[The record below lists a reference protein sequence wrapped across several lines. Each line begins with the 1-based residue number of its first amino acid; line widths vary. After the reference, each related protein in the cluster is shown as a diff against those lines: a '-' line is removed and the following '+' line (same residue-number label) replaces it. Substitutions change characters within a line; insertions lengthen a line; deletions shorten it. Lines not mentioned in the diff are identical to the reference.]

1 MTEPTNE
8 TNNHQEGEIAME
20 KVTCDTINSWADDKN
35 GPVALHLK
43 QRLMP
48 VEGEGAVIFP
58 PTYAN
63 SRYNIDTLSD
73 GTKVATIDSVGAQA
87 NRIEPI
93 FKESPYAAL
102 VPQIDVV
109 YGNEKKISIL
119 DVGHRLGDAVIRCT
133 ALQEDAQKAFR
144 EFLDTGNATKIAKL
158 APTSLVFGVWDS
170 RDTQAK
176 LPRIVQSVIRAWD
189 ISELKRSA
197 QYNPALDYAALEVF
211 SEEDKQ
217 KAEGKTESPLA
228 QRGFVHVPAIGTHG
242 GVIAKGGIERQVTV
256 NLVALRRL
264 EGKATVATKE
274 DAKKVHEKL
283 CELESKNGAAAEAL
297 RLFLEDKYAEVAKK
311 IRNLESENGEL
322 IEALQKLE
330 ETKAVTN
337 KLRRYVLGLSLVAA
351 TTPLDPFLRQGC
363 LLVPYPDETAK
374 WSLVERSGK
383 PTAAPLNEHTALNY
397 AKTAAKAFDVGPN
410 RDFPFDKDLAKV
422 DAGKDKK
429 AKTKPKKT
437 KPKKT

>member
-1 MTEPTNE
+1 MTELTHE
-8 TNNHQEGEIAME
+8 
-20 KVTCDTINSWADDKN
+20 TINSWADDKN

-43 QRLMP
+43 QRLIP

-58 PTYAN
+58 PTYADIG
-63 SRYNIDTLSD
+63 YNIDTLSD

-93 FKESPYAAL
+93 FKDSSYAAL
-102 VPQIDVV
+102 VPQIDVG
-109 YGNEKKISIL
+109 YGKEKKLSIL

-133 ALQEDAQKAFR
+133 TDLQKCAQDAFR
-144 EFLDTGNATKIAKL
+144 EFLGTGDATKIAKL

-217 KAEGKTESPLA
+217 KAEGKSESPLV

-242 GVIAKGGIERQVTV
+242 GVIAKGVIERQVTV

-264 EGKATVATKE
+264 EGKDTEAT
-274 DAKKVHEKL
+274 EKL
-283 CELESKNGAAAEAL
+283 
-297 RLFLEDKYAEVAKK
+297 
-311 IRNLESENGEL
+311 RNLESENGEL
-322 IEALQKLE
+322 AKALCQLE
-330 ETKAVTN
+330 EANTKVTN

-351 TTPLDPFLRQGC
+351 TAPLDPFLRQGC
-363 LLVPYPDETAK
+363 LLVSDLDETAE
-374 WSLVERSGK
+374 WSLVERNGSRI
-383 PTAAPLNEHTALNY
+383 AVNNLNEQTALNY
-397 AKTAAKAFDVGPN
+397 AKTAAKDFGVGPS
-410 RDFPFDKDLAKV
+410 RRLSFSKELAKK
-422 DAGKDKK
+422 DANKDKK
-429 AKTKPKKT
+429 AKTKT
-437 KPKKT
+437 KAA